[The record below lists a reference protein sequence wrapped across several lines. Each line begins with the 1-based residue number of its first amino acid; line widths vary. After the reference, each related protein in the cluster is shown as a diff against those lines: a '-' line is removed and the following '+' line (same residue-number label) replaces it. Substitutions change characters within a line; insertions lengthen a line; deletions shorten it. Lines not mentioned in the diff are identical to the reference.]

1 MRGDHEVN
9 PIKAGK
15 LPQVKTPLAFASP
28 EAIRAA
34 FGAGPGSLGAVG
46 FAGVVIADR
55 TVAKMADLVTGAN
68 QDDWHLTGVN
78 FGRDCPEPAVAD
90 LRGVVEGDP
99 SPDGRGTL
107 AIARGIEVGHIFQ
120 LGQKYSAA
128 LNAAVLG
135 EDGQMVTVTMGC
147 YGIGVSRVVAA
158 AIEQNHDE
166 RGIIW
171 PAAMAPFQVAVLP
184 IGAGRS
190 AAVRE
195 AAEAL
200 YRELRAAGIDAL
212 LDDRE
217 VRPGV
222 MFADLELVGIPHRVV
237 ISERHLA
244 AGQVEYRGR
253 RDPDSTLLARDRWLD
268 EVWKRLAAAQPDPD

>member
-1 MRGDHEVN
+1 M
-9 PIKAGK
+9 
-15 LPQVKTPLAFASP
+15 
-28 EAIRAA
+28 
-34 FGAGPGSLGAVG
+34 
-46 FAGVVIADR
+46 
-55 TVAKMADLVTGAN
+55 
-68 QDDWHLTGVN
+68 
-78 FGRDCPEPAVAD
+78 
-90 LRGVVEGDP
+90 
-99 SPDGRGTL
+99 
-107 AIARGIEVGHIFQ
+107 IARGIEVGHVFQ

-128 LNAAVLG
+128 LKAEVLG
-135 EDGQMVTVTMGC
+135 EDGQAVTVTMGC

-195 AAEAL
+195 AAETL
-200 YRELRAAGIDAL
+200 YRELLATGIDAV

-222 MFADLELVGIPHRVV
+222 MFADMELIGIPHRVV
-237 ISERHLA
+237 ISERNLA

-253 RDPDSTLLARDRWLD
+253 RDADSTLIAREQLLDRLR
-268 EVWKRLAAAQPDPD
+268 ERLAAEQG